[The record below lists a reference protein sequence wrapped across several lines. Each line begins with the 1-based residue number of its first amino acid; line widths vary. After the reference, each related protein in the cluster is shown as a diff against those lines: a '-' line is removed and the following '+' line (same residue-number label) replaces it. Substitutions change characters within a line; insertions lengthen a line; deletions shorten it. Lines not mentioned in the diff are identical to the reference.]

1 MTDIMIK
8 NQLVAQ
14 KTVVPLK
21 LAPANSQA
29 IGVFDSGIGGL
40 SIAKCIHKNLPHENI
55 IYVADSQFAPYG
67 DKSSVN
73 IIERVNKIT
82 DWLINQQV
90 KAIVVACNTATV
102 SAIDQLRLRV
112 SIPIIGV
119 EPAIKPAAIH
129 SKTKK
134 IALLVTEATA
144 INTRFLSLVNK
155 HRNGTEIYIQPCPGL
170 VELIEQGLY
179 ESEQCRKILNV
190 FLLPL
195 VQSNID
201 TLVLGCTHYP
211 FVRQLIQ
218 DIVGDKITIME
229 TALPVTEQLAR
240 QLEIKGLLASHEH
253 ISQQHF
259 FSSKISP
266 EQAQLMSVLFDE
278 NVSLQRLPAL

>member
-1 MTDIMIK
+1 MTQ
-8 NQLVAQ
+8 NQLVAK

-21 LAPANSQA
+21 SVPANSQA

-40 SIAKCIHKNLPHENI
+40 SIAKCIHQNLPHENI

-67 DKSSVN
+67 NKSSAN
-73 IIERVNKIT
+73 IIERVNKIS

-119 EPAIKPAAIH
+119 EPAIKPAAIQ

-134 IALLVTEATA
+134 IALLVTQATA
-144 INTRFLSLVNK
+144 VNTRFLSLVNK
-155 HRNGTEIYIQPCPGL
+155 HKNGAEIYIQPCAGL

-179 ESEQCRKILNV
+179 KSEQCRKKLKA
-190 FLLPL
+190 FLMPL
-195 VQSNID
+195 LQSNID

-218 DIVGDKITIME
+218 DIIGDKITIME
-229 TALPVTEQLAR
+229 TAQPVTEQLAR
-240 QLEIKGLLASHEH
+240 QLEIKGLLASHQH

-259 FSSKISP
+259 FSSEISQ
-266 EQAQLMSVLFDE
+266 EQAQLMSVLFGK
-278 NVSLQRLPAL
+278 NIPLQQLPAL

>member
-1 MTDIMIK
+1 MTQ
-8 NQLVAQ
+8 NQLIAKKKVA
-14 KTVVPLK
+14 PLK
-21 LAPANSQA
+21 SVPINSQA

-40 SIAKCIHKNLPHENI
+40 SIAKCIHQNLPHENL

-67 DKSSVN
+67 DKSSAN
-73 IIERVNKIT
+73 IIERVNKIA

-129 SKTKK
+129 SKTQK

-144 INTRFLSLVNK
+144 VNTRFLSLVNK
-155 HRNGTEIYIQPCPGL
+155 YKNGAEIYIQPCAGL

-179 ESEQCRKILNV
+179 ESEQCRKRLNA
-190 FLLPL
+190 LLVPL
-195 VQSNID
+195 LQSNID

-229 TALPVTEQLAR
+229 TAQPVTEQLAR
-240 QLEIKGLLASHEH
+240 QLEIKGLLASYEH
-253 ISQQHF
+253 ISQQCF
-259 FSSKISP
+259 FSSKISH
-266 EQAQLMSVLFDE
+266 EQAQLMSVLFGE
-278 NVSLQRLPAL
+278 NVSLQQLPAL

>member
-1 MTDIMIK
+1 MTQ
-8 NQLVAQ
+8 NQLIAKKKVA
-14 KTVVPLK
+14 PLK
-21 LAPANSQA
+21 SVPINSQA

-40 SIAKCIHKNLPHENI
+40 SIAKCIHQNLPHENL

-67 DKSSVN
+67 DKSSAN
-73 IIERVNKIT
+73 IIERVNKIA
-82 DWLINQQV
+82 DWLIDQQV

-129 SKTKK
+129 SKTQK

-144 INTRFLSLVNK
+144 VNTRFLSLVNK
-155 HRNGTEIYIQPCPGL
+155 HKNGTEIYIQPCAGL

-179 ESEQCRKILNV
+179 ESEQCRKRLNA
-190 FLLPL
+190 LLVPL
-195 VQSNID
+195 LQSNID

-229 TALPVTEQLAR
+229 TAQPVTEQLAR

-253 ISQQHF
+253 ISQQCF
-259 FSSKISP
+259 FSSKILP
-266 EQAQLMSVLFDE
+266 EQAQLMSVLFGK
-278 NVSLQRLPAL
+278 NVSLQQLPAL